1 MYLPQHRVW
10 PKSTIKS
17 PNIYGYRLPSGRQ
30 IRIAGDTFRPDT
42 GLTSIINERERGGGF
57 DSGWSKGKGEGKS
70 DKSLAN
76 NVNYNVS
83 KVAASRRAPLP
94 LRTMNQA
101 RINDGQRPQ
110 SAWRGA
116 GTRVDSGNE
125 YLSTLRLMDATFR
138 IS

>member
-57 DSGWSKGKGEGKS
+57 DSGWSKGKGEGQKLGQQRELQRLEGSSVATSPSAPPYNESGS
-70 DKSLAN
+70 D
-76 NVNYNVS
+76 
-83 KVAASRRAPLP
+83 
-94 LRTMNQA
+94 
-101 RINDGQRPQ
+101 
-110 SAWRGA
+110 
-116 GTRVDSGNE
+116 
-125 YLSTLRLMDATFR
+125 
-138 IS
+138 